1 MLDITKLIAIFIPAA
16 ALDGTFILAAAFGG
30 CNPLLIGFF
39 FIISVGSRGF
49 LTSSSL
55 MNSMDLSPNYAGT
68 LTALSNGIGS
78 LTGIFVPVMVGS
90 VTSNVG

>member
-1 MLDITKLIAIFIPAA
+1 M
-16 ALDGTFILAAAFGG
+16 
-30 CNPLLIGFF
+30 LIGLF
-39 FIISVGSRGF
+39 FIVSVGSRGF

-78 LTGIFVPVMVGS
+78 TTGIFVPLVVGLL
-90 VTSNVG
+90 TPNVRWT